1 MGFEEVVKRRK
12 AETSL
17 LTPQKRQGGE
27 REMEDGKQRW
37 ETEKEKERRRK

>member
-1 MGFEEVVKRRK
+1 MGFEEAVKRRK

-27 REMEDGKQRW
+27 REKW
-37 ETEKEKERRRK
+37 RRGTSGG